1 MQALQK
7 TSKARSKP
15 MRITKDPEIRRQEI
29 IDSAKALFELQG
41 IGKTSMTE
49 IAEKVGVAKGL
60 VYYYFSSKEQLVV
73 EVIDQFISGLD
84 ASLLEIMQQD
94 KLDFYGKLT
103 AILNLYY
110 SAIQSHPTLLAIAP
124 TDPGIF
130 SLIRER
136 LSEIALLHAKDLLQM
151 GMQQNLIQIEYPEY
165 MLKILIR
172 GLGDLYIEGV
182 HAPQIHATLI
192 EQTLGLEKG
201 RLRLG

>member
-1 MQALQK
+1 
-7 TSKARSKP
+7 

-29 IDSAKALFELQG
+29 IDSAKMLFEAQG

-49 IAEKVGVAKGL
+49 IAERVGVAKGL

-84 ASLLEIMQQD
+84 STLLEIMQQD
-94 KLDFYGKLT
+94 NLDFYGKLT

-136 LSEIALLHAKDLLQM
+136 LSEIALLHAKDLLQ
-151 GMQQNLIQIEYPEY
+151 
-165 MLKILIR
+165 ILIR

-182 HAPQIHATLI
+182 HAPQIHAILI

-201 RLRLG
+201 RLQLG